1 MLISLLAATALIG
14 ASDPDG
20 AISTAPKGTQAV
32 LVGAEA
38 PVGPEVPSVS
48 DQQITPHGLSTDQ
61 QIDRWLGQRAEAGKP
76 FADDSDPWAPRD
88 DRKMHSE
95 FSATIGTNDFS
106 AYSAAVS
113 IPVGENARVSL
124 SYTRVNNGYGYG
136 YYPGAY
142 DGYDYG
148 PGGFGPG
155 GFGATG
161 RGYGYGSGYG
171 APVAP
176 DRSVVDP
183 GPRSAPAWEPRFDA
197 AKRDAPRTAE
207 D

>member
-1 MLISLLAATALIG
+1 MLISLLAATALMG
-14 ASDPDG
+14 ANDPEG
-20 AISTAPKGTQAV
+20 VIPTAPIGSQAV

-38 PVGPEVPSVS
+38 PVAPEAPSIS
-48 DQQITPHGLSTDQ
+48 GQAITPHGLSTEQ
-61 QIDRWLGQRAEAGKP
+61 QIDRWVSQRAEAGKP
-76 FADDSDPWAPRD
+76 FAGESDPWAIQD

-113 IPVGENARVSL
+113 IPVGDNARVNL
-124 SYTRVNNGYGYG
+124 SYTRVKNGYGYG
-136 YYPGAY
+136 AGAY

-161 RGYGYGSGYG
+161 RGYG
-171 APVAP
+171 APSIL
-176 DRSVVDP
+176 DRGVVSP
-183 GPRSAPAWEPRFDA
+183 GPGSAPPWAPRFDQT
-197 AKRDAPRTAE
+197 KREAPPTAE
-207 D
+207 N

>member
-1 MLISLLAATALIG
+1 MLISLLAATALMG
-14 ASDPDG
+14 ASDPEG
-20 AISTAPKGTQAV
+20 VISTAPKGTQAV

-48 DQQITPHGLSTDQ
+48 DQQITPHGLSTAQ
-61 QIDRWLGQRAEAGKP
+61 QIERWVGQRAEAGKP
-76 FADDSDPWAPRD
+76 FADDSDPWALRD

-95 FSATIGTNDFS
+95 FSATVGTNDFS

-113 IPVGENARVSL
+113 IPVGENARINL

-136 YYPGAY
+136 SGAY
-142 DGYDYG
+142 DGYSYG

-155 GFGATG
+155 GFGAVN
-161 RGYGYGSGYG
+161 RGYGYGQG
-171 APVAP
+171 APPVF
-176 DRSVVDP
+176 DHGVVYP
-183 GPRSAPAWEPRFDA
+183 ESRTPPALERGRFDPPA
-197 AKRDAPRTAE
+197 RDKTPTAE

>member
-1 MLISLLAATALIG
+1 MLISLLAATALMG

-48 DQQITPHGLSTDQ
+48 GQQITPHGLSTDQ
-61 QIDRWLGQRAEAGKP
+61 QIERWVGQRAEARKP
-76 FADDSDPWAPRD
+76 FADDSDPWASRD

-113 IPVGENARVSL
+113 IPVGENARINL
-124 SYTRVNNGYGYG
+124 SYTRINNGYGYNS
-136 YYPGAY
+136 GAY
-142 DGYDYG
+142 DGYSYG

-155 GFGATG
+155 GFGAVG
-161 RGYGYGSGYG
+161 RGYGYGYGAPSIFDRGVVHPG

-176 DRSVVDP
+176 V
-183 GPRSAPAWEPRFDA
+183 WERGRFDTPE
-197 AKRDAPRTAE
+197 RDKTPTAE

>member
-1 MLISLLAATALIG
+1 MLITLLAATAVMG
-14 ASDPDG
+14 AGDPEG
-20 AISTAPKGTQAV
+20 AILTAPKGNQAV

-48 DQQITPHGLSTDQ
+48 GQQITPHGLSTDE
-61 QIDRWLGQRAEAGKP
+61 QIERWVGQRAEAGKP
-76 FADDSDPWAPRD
+76 FADDSDPWAARD
-88 DRKMHSE
+88 DRKMHSQ
-95 FSATIGTNDFS
+95 FSATIGSHDFS

-113 IPVGENARVSL
+113 IPVGENARVNL

-136 YYPGAY
+136 YGYGGGAY

-161 RGYGYGSGYG
+161 RGYGYG
-171 APVAP
+171 APSAP
-176 DRSVVDP
+176 ARSVVDP
-183 GPRSAPAWEPRFDA
+183 GLRAAPPWEPRFDA
-197 AKRDAPRTAE
+197 PKREAPPTAG